1 MMLGVSLCQR
11 RGPAPMCRIILV
23 DQRLELDAELDQFD
37 VDAPECVVAA
47 GHLVVPL
54 RGRGYSIDCSPRF
67 WLNFILRSRCEGCIA

>member
-1 MMLGVSLCQR
+1 
-11 RGPAPMCRIILV
+11 MCRIILV

-67 WLNFILRSRCEGCIA
+67 WLILFYGRVVRGVSRDG